1 MLLPLRG
8 IQSYLSTMNHEELRE
23 LALGMPFTTE
33 GLPFD
38 ETSLVFKVHGKMF
51 AILNLDAQPPRMNLK
66 NDPELNVELRE
77 THDWIIP
84 GYHMNKQHWNTVIV
98 EHYADVDLVK
108 ELIRTSYE
116 LVWQKLPKK
125 VRETPQ

>member
-1 MLLPLRG
+1 
-8 IQSYLSTMNHEELRE
+8 
-23 LALGMPFTTE
+23 
-33 GLPFD
+33 
-38 ETSLVFKVHGKMF
+38 MF

-66 NDPELNVELRE
+66 NDPELNAELRE
-77 THDWIIP
+77 THEWIIP

-98 EHYADVDLVK
+98 EHYADMRLVK
-108 ELIRTSYE
+108 DMIRTSYE

>member
-1 MLLPLRG
+1 
-8 IQSYLSTMNHEELRE
+8 MNHETLRD
-23 LALGMPFTTE
+23 LALSFPHTSE

-51 AILNLDAQPPRMNLK
+51 GILSLDEQPPRINLK
-66 NDPELNVELRE
+66 NDPDTNIELRE
-77 THDWIIP
+77 SYDWIIP

-98 EHYADVDLVK
+98 EEYASWELVQ
-108 ELIRTSYE
+108 ELIKTSYD

-125 VRETPQ
+125 LREGGQ

>member
-1 MLLPLRG
+1 
-8 IQSYLSTMNHEELRE
+8 MNHEELRE
-23 LALGMPFTTE
+23 LALSMPFTTE
-33 GLPFD
+33 GMPFD

-51 AILNLDAQPPRMNLK
+51 TILNLDAQPPRMNLK

-77 THDWIIP
+77 THEWIIP

-108 ELIRTSYE
+108 ELIRTSYQ